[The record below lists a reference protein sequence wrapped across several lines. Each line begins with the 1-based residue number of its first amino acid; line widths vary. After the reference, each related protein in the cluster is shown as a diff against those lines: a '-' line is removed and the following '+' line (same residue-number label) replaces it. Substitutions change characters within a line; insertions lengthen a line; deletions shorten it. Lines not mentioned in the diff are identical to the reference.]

1 MNMDTN
7 IIGHDEEDCGVE
19 VFDERGNRHAVTMS
33 WDGQVWEHGTGDYP
47 HKREDRTEEEQRI
60 MSQVEERAKYAA
72 QQEFPEEDILEPMW
86 DPEHIKRGIEAL
98 KAYQLDDFHR
108 EFRDYYKALQN
119 PAKYASDPRESVVVE
134 SARIYKAFTITPDN
148 RIDEIDDVALSYEC
162 QDGSDG
168 SAGRVREMDDSLIV
182 CAMPALDIGAD
193 FDYEDEFHK
202 LVITHLIAQIR
213 DIYLHMGEEPP
224 EEYKVQGVG
233 KLNIHGDG
241 IGET

>member
-1 MNMDTN
+1 
-7 IIGHDEEDCGVE
+7 
-19 VFDERGNRHAVTMS
+19 
-33 WDGQVWEHGTGDYP
+33 
-47 HKREDRTEEEQRI
+47 

-72 QQEFPEEDILEPMW
+72 QQEFPEQDILEPMW

-98 KAYQLDDFHR
+98 EAYQLDDFHR
-108 EFRDYYKALQN
+108 EFRDYYKALQD

-148 RIDEIDDVALSYEC
+148 RIGEIDDVALSYEC

-182 CAMPALDIGAD
+182 CAMPALDIGKS

-202 LVITHLIAQIR
+202 LVLTHLVAQIR

>member
-1 MNMDTN
+1 MRCS
-7 IIGHDEEDCGVE
+7 ILGHTDQDVGVE
-19 VFDERGNRHAVTMS
+19 VIDHQGIMHTVEVT
-33 WDGQVWEHGTGDYP
+33 WNGEIKHFVDREDYP
-47 HKREDRTEEEQRI
+47 HEPEDQTKEEHRI

-72 QQEFPEEDILEPMW
+72 QQEFPEQDILEPMW

-98 KAYQLDDFHR
+98 EAYQLDDFHR
-108 EFRDYYKALQN
+108 EFRDYYKALQD

-148 RIDEIDDVALSYEC
+148 RIGEIDDVALSYEC

-182 CAMPALDIGAD
+182 CAMPALDIGKS

-202 LVITHLIAQIR
+202 LVLTHLVAQIR

>member
-1 MNMDTN
+1 MKVEYLGKKQGR
-7 IIGHDEEDCGVE
+7 IGIKVIDEKSSVHKVE
-19 VFDERGNRHAVTMS
+19 IGLDGEIVFHGN
-33 WDGQVWEHGTGDYP
+33 DDYP
-47 HKREDRTEEEQRI
+47 YQPEERSEEEQRI

-108 EFRDYYKALQN
+108 EFRDYYKALQD

-182 CAMPALDIGAD
+182 CAMPALDIGES

-202 LVITHLIAQIR
+202 LVLTHLVAQIR
-213 DIYLHMGEEPP
+213 DIYLDMGEEPP
-224 EEYKVQGVG
+224 DEYKVQGVG